1 MPATVDSST
10 DAERELDTET
20 AADKST
26 VTLNYEAMLAAL
38 NALLAEMREEEGR
51 PRHRAAS
58 LMPSIARNRRPSN
71 PTHGSKRTPCS
82 PRNSPVRRVTTR

>member
-1 MPATVDSST
+1 
-10 DAERELDTET
+10 
-20 AADKST
+20 
-26 VTLNYEAMLAAL
+26 
-38 NALLAEMREEEGR
+38 
-51 PRHRAAS
+51 